1 MMRNLAV
8 ILGLLLLPYL
18 ALVPSARFGT
28 VARAGWR
35 CVGICVYGYW
45 AFRQNRGDGANASAL
60 VPIRVSLIYL
70 TGILELVGAVA
81 ILTPSVSRYAGVALC
96 IFLLVILPS
105 NVYAAFQRVDFGG
118 HGAGPIYLLLRVPL
132 QLLLIGWI
140 YWFAIRQILMT
151 KILVLGGGIPG
162 PVGAISLYAGL
173 MACRKQLRTPKMP
186 QLDFLRRQAS
196 AARNFVL

>member
-1 MMRNLAV
+1 MMRNIAI

-18 ALVPSARFGT
+18 ALVPAHVSEPLRGRVG
-28 VARAGWR
+28 VAL
-35 CVGICVYGYW
+35 VF
-45 AFRQNRGDGANASAL
+45 AFTAIGHFVKTAAMAQML
-60 VPIRVSLIYL
+60 PPWVPIRVSLIYL

-140 YWFAIRQILMT
+140 YWFAIRQI
-151 KILVLGGGIPG
+151 
-162 PVGAISLYAGL
+162 S
-173 MACRKQLRTPKMP
+173 
-186 QLDFLRRQAS
+186 
-196 AARNFVL
+196 